1 MTNQTTVRS
10 VSFDQETLN
19 KANLIVKKRLIRGV
33 TNRSGL
39 IDYALREVFDKV
51 LPTQPQLAT
60 NCSEAS

>member
-1 MTNQTTVRS
+1 MANQTTVRS